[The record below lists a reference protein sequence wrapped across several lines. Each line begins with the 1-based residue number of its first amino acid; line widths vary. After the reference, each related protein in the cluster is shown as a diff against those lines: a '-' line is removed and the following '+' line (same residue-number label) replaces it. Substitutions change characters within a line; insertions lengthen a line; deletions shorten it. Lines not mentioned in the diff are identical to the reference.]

1 MHQPIP
7 ATMVEQAEK
16 LKFNKLGNATEFAG
30 EAQKDGVAR
39 RVICSEVQIVLISPE
54 NAIKNPMY
62 CNMSIIKCCS
72 CGQ

>member
-16 LKFNKLGNATEFAG
+16 FNKLGNATEFVG
-30 EAQKDGVAR
+30 EAKKDAVAR

-62 CNMSIIKCCS
+62 CNMFICQIQS
-72 CGQ
+72 